1 MAIIDVPDAIDFL
14 ISGVDACSARKTAID
29 VGAYV
34 GEHTTH
40 LSRRF
45 EFVMAFEPI
54 ASNFERLE
62 QQVKKANLV
71 NVTVRQEA
79 LGSSAGRAVMHCKD
93 VLFPARGWRTGPS
106 AVGVQE
112 VVDITT
118 IDTLKLPDVNFIKV
132 NTNGNE
138 YRVVKGATETIKK
151 CKPIILLCEEMD
163 PHRYASTYL
172 LHLSMK
178 QIAVSNRTFLFG
190 W

>member
-14 ISGVDACSARKTAID
+14 LSGVDACSAKKTAID

-34 GEHTTH
+34 GECTTH

-54 ASNFERLE
+54 GSNFKKLE
-62 QQVKKANLV
+62 QRIKEAHLV

-79 LGSSAGRAVMHCKD
+79 LGSRAGKAVMHCKD
-93 VLFPARGWRTGPS
+93 LLFPARGWRTGPS
-106 AVGVQE
+106 AVGMQE

-118 IDTLKLPDVNFIKV
+118 IDTLRLPDVNFIKI

-138 YRVVKGATETIKK
+138 YRVVKGATETIRK
-151 CKPIILLCEEMD
+151 CKPIVLLNEDMD
-163 PHRYASTYL
+163 PHRYASTNL
-172 LHLSMK
+172 LHLDMK